1 MTEPRQ
7 PNTEPR
13 QAEADAVASRKR
25 ELRAALR
32 ERRRSIKAHDRER
45 VDAAINRAVV
55 DFAGEVETG
64 IVAAFRAF
72 DGEPDLTSALAE
84 LSRTGWHVVL
94 PVLSQ
99 EPVGVQLEFRTWDP
113 AARMNRNRFGIDEPR
128 AGNRVAMNDIGLVL
142 VPLVGWD
149 EHGGRLGMGA
159 GYYDRALAGVAAAA
173 SPVRAG
179 IAYSVQR
186 VDRVPTDEHDVPLH
200 LVITEEG
207 RFTCLS

>member
-7 PNTEPR
+7 PDG
-13 QAEADAVASRKR
+13 DALAARKR

-32 ERRRSIKAHDRER
+32 ERRRGIPAHDRER
-45 VDAAINRAVV
+45 ADAAINRAVIEL
-55 DFAGEVETG
+55 AGEVETG
-64 IVAAFRAF
+64 AIAAFRAF
-72 DGEPDLTSALAE
+72 DGEPDLTAALAE
-84 LSRTGWHVVL
+84 LSRKGRHVVL

-99 EPVGVQLEFRTWDP
+99 QPVGVQLEFRTWDP
-113 AARMNRNRFGIDEPR
+113 SARMNRNRFGIDEPR
-128 AGNRVAMNDIGLVL
+128 AGNPVSMDDIGLVL

-149 EHGGRLGMGA
+149 ERGGRLGMGA

-179 IAYSVQR
+179 IAYGVQR
-186 VDRVPTDEHDVPLH
+186 VDRVPIDRHDVPLH

-207 RFTCLS
+207 RFTCPS